1 MSRISSPFVLDLR
14 SVALFR
20 ILIGS
25 TMVYDILTRFPYV
38 ALFLS
43 DAGALSRADLL
54 ATVNRPWS
62 FSVYMLVGDPL
73 QVQAILALHLVAAL
87 ALVVGFRTRL
97 ASVVCWVLVV
107 SLQHRNPLVLNG
119 GDTLLS
125 LYAFWAMFLPLNARW
140 SVDRAIADSS
150 NRDGFLSLENNGFH
164 TVPGAA
170 FMLQTLFVYGFTVVL
185 KSGDLWRNG
194 EAVSYAIR
202 NLSLLESGALWLQK
216 FDAAQVFLTY
226 ATFHWEWIGCV
237 LVLCPFFNAQLRMV
251 AIFGF
256 VAMQCTF
263 GWMLDLALFPLV
275 SISGWLALLPRS
287 FWVKTEGVV
296 GGNRTIGAFLKN
308 ADWSALGFLKGGGVI
323 VASRRSSIIC
333 GIAIV
338 LVFGWNLRG
347 LPKSP
352 VNQMFPKPV
361 SNMMYAL
368 KLRQKWSMFA
378 ANPPRNSGWYT
389 IESQL
394 ANGDTIDL
402 FNPQVPY
409 SIRRPELFT
418 SRYPDRRWGKF
429 LDNIR
434 KSRYRRLRDDYLEF
448 LVSRWSKQRKSGNKI
463 QTASL
468 VYFRERILLE
478 GGFSDPKLSKLV
490 TIMPDGITQV
500 GGSAVGVEESTD
512 DSELGDL

>member
-1 MSRISSPFVLDLR
+1 
-14 SVALFR
+14 
-20 ILIGS
+20 
-25 TMVYDILTRFPYV
+25 MVYDILTRFPYV

-150 NRDGFLSLENNGFH
+150 NRDGFLSLENNRFH

-202 NLSLLESGALWLQK
+202 NLGLLESGALWLQK

-226 ATFHWEWIGCV
+226 ATFHWERIGPV
-237 LVLCPFFNAQLRMV
+237 
-251 AIFGF
+251 
-256 VAMQCTF
+256 
-263 GWMLDLALFPLV
+263 FP
-275 SISGWLALLPRS
+275 
-287 FWVKTEGVV
+287 
-296 GGNRTIGAFLKN
+296 
-308 ADWSALGFLKGGGVI
+308 
-323 VASRRSSIIC
+323 
-333 GIAIV
+333 
-338 LVFGWNLRG
+338 
-347 LPKSP
+347 
-352 VNQMFPKPV
+352 
-361 SNMMYAL
+361 
-368 KLRQKWSMFA
+368 
-378 ANPPRNSGWYT
+378 
-389 IESQL
+389 
-394 ANGDTIDL
+394 
-402 FNPQVPY
+402 
-409 SIRRPELFT
+409 T
-418 SRYPDRRWGKF
+418 SR
-429 LDNIR
+429 N
-434 KSRYRRLRDDYLEF
+434 
-448 LVSRWSKQRKSGNKI
+448 V
-463 QTASL
+463 
-468 VYFRERILLE
+468 LL
-478 GGFSDPKLSKLV
+478 
-490 TIMPDGITQV
+490 
-500 GGSAVGVEESTD
+500 A
-512 DSELGDL
+512 